1 MERSLREGTWDQ
13 AIVDERI
20 DATVQES
27 LGELVKLGI
36 DVKTA
41 RREVKI
47 RAQGL
52 STFAERYISDTPK
65 VNSQWVVRFIIT
77 C

>member
-1 MERSLREGTWDQ
+1 MERCLREGTWDQ
-13 AIVDERI
+13 ATVDERI

-36 DVKTA
+36 DVKSA

-47 RAQGL
+47 RAKGL
-52 STFAERYISDTPK
+52 TTFAEKYISEAPK
-65 VNSQWVVRFIIT
+65 AGFISYLE
-77 C
+77 CDVY